1 MMCWSYSGYIYRR
14 CKHIGFLVFRRC
26 IMYYMY
32 CTPFP
37 SCVGLWIATRGKCI
51 VATSHTAPS
60 FNKNHMK
67 IEKFLSFLLLNSSSW
82 ANPIVFERLN
92 KQQRLFIISNN
103 FPRIS
108 FSKANS
114 DCHHAVLA
122 YSRNMKSQ
130 CEYFS
135 IFLVDV
141 DIVDYTIHLIILICI
156 RYSKRGLHPVKKCPQ
171 LLLLPPAYSSV
182 YMKG

>member
-67 IEKFLSFLLLNSSSW
+67 IENFLSFLLLNSSSW

-103 FPRIS
+103 FLRIS

-114 DCHHAVLA
+114 DCQMAIMQFWHILEIWNLSVSISLFFGRRGHRWLHNTSYNTHLYSIQQTRVTPSKKVSTIAALA
-122 YSRNMKSQ
+122 TS
-130 CEYFS
+130 
-135 IFLVDV
+135 L
-141 DIVDYTIHLIILICI
+141 
-156 RYSKRGLHPVKKCPQ
+156 
-171 LLLLPPAYSSV
+171 
-182 YMKG
+182 

>member
-1 MMCWSYSGYIYRR
+1 MHYVLHVLHPFSLLCRIMDCYTRKVYSSHISHCSSFSLEITWKLKNSY
-14 CKHIGFLVFRRC
+14 HF
-26 IMYYMY
+26 YYY
-32 CTPFP
+32 LT
-37 SCVGLWIATRGKCI
+37 VG
-51 VATSHTAPS
+51 
-60 FNKNHMK
+60 
-67 IEKFLSFLLLNSSSW
+67 W

-103 FPRIS
+103 FPRIY

-171 LLLLPPAYSSV
+171 LLL
-182 YMKG
+182 